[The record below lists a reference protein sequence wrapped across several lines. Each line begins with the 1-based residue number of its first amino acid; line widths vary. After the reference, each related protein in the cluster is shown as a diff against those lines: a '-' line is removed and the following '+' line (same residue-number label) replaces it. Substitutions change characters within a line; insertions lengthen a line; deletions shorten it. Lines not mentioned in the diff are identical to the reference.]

1 MLGLHG
7 CQSVYVSF
15 NSLTSKWKKNRLEV
29 PNEQND
35 MEIAVH
41 SGPERHGFI
50 YIGATEQ
57 APLLLR
63 TDLSRPPHE

>member
-1 MLGLHG
+1 ME
-7 CQSVYVSF
+7 
-15 NSLTSKWKKNRLEV
+15 KNRLAV

-50 YIGATEQ
+50 YVGAAEQ
-57 APLLLR
+57 APLLLT
-63 TDLSRPPHE
+63 TDLSRPAHE